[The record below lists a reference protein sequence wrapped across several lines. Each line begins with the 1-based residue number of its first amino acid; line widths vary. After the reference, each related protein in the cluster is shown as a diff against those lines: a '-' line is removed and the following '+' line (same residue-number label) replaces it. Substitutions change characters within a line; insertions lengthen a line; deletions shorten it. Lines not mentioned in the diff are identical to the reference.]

1 MIVKNWTRTDWL
13 GAVGLAFCAVVA
25 FTVVE
30 SAWYGDAPGYANSL
44 VQGRLI
50 EPGHLLWRPLGALAA
65 ELLGLNRT
73 LSNSLWCIQFISLLA
88 AVLTIVVVFYT
99 VRLLCDRASAALVGA
114 LVLASNGFWT
124 YAFSGCSYSL
134 SVLFTALS
142 VASLA
147 VGATVQREAA
157 QVHRYV
163 IVAGVFGG
171 LAAATWGIQVICA
184 PALWVLAVATRAR
197 PATAKSVISTT
208 AEFGV
213 GYLFLLVLPLGALY
227 VSLPTLGDKWYVVP
241 TPAHLSLVQWIAT
254 SNHGLPATAN
264 ASQIFRVLLGFPQSI
279 VSIGDIPQELRLWM
293 YKDGPFPLSI
303 WLIAVVGSYVVLG
316 IGFAAVVRNV
326 TNSTQYR
333 PYVWA
338 GLTALVLNLA
348 FALAWQGTDLER
360 YFPSLPM
367 QALLLGVAI
376 AELKKI
382 WPKHAVVGVGALIL
396 VIAAANV
403 IGNFH
408 RFLASDS
415 FAQQWFRAAHKNARA
430 GDLLI
435 VSGNRKQQLSNP
447 HDSNFPQ
454 VMVVSNIIAMFG
466 NKWQSV
472 ADERIDLAK
481 AGGHSIFIGDS
492 VLDRRSVPRDGY
504 SFKQFPEPSAA
515 EIADKFAPLRANSV
529 AFSVLGERVWNGK

>member
-1 MIVKNWTRTDWL
+1 MSEVSTFRLYLLRAAYLFIV
-13 GAVGLAFCAVVA
+13 VGLGFEIWPGIFHHEKTWTLMHGVA
-25 FTVVE
+25 
-30 SAWYGDAPGYANSL
+30 
-44 VQGRLI
+44 
-50 EPGHLLWRPLGALAA
+50 
-65 ELLGLNRT
+65 
-73 LSNSLWCIQFISLLA
+73 CSLLA
-88 AVLTIVVVFYT
+88 AV
-99 VRLLCDRASAALVGA
+99 S
-114 LVLASNGFWT
+114 
-124 YAFSGCSYSL
+124 
-134 SVLFTALS
+134 
-142 VASLA
+142 
-147 VGATVQREAA
+147 
-157 QVHRYV
+157 
-163 IVAGVFGG
+163 
-171 LAAATWGIQVICA
+171 
-184 PALWVLAVATRAR
+184 VLAVLGIRYPLTM
-197 PATAKSVISTT
+197 
-208 AEFGV
+208 
-213 GYLFLLVLPLGALY
+213 LPLL
-227 VSLPTLGDKWYVVP
+227 LFE
-241 TPAHLSLVQWIAT
+241 LVW
-254 SNHGLPATAN
+254 
-264 ASQIFRVLLGFPQSI
+264 
-279 VSIGDIPQELRLWM
+279 
-293 YKDGPFPLSI
+293 KSI